1 MQHTRRMAG
10 VAVAAAAALTL
21 AACGDSETPAAGSGS
36 GSGDGVTVG
45 IKFDQPGLGLKSG
58 NSYSGLDVDVANYV
72 AKDLGLGT
80 VTFREAPS
88 KQREQLIKSGQVNM
102 VIATYSITD
111 ARKNEVSFAGPYFIA
126 QQALLVRKGS
136 GITGTE
142 GLSGK
147 KLCSVSGSTS
157 ATKIKEKVPGV
168 NLQEF
173 DTYSKCAEAL
183 GAGRIDAMTTD
194 DTILSGYANQN
205 QYKGKFEV
213 VQGVGG
219 DEIYGIGIKKGDTGL
234 CNRINGALKKMVDS
248 GEWKKAVT
256 KNLGED
262 YKLDSA
268 KNPPQA
274 AACS

>member
-1 MQHTRRMAG
+1 MQHTRRMSA
-10 VAVAAAAALTL
+10 VAVAAVAALTL
-21 AACGDSETPAAGSGS
+21 AACGDSESPGASGS
-36 GSGDGVTVG
+36 SGGDVTIG

-58 NSYSGLDVDVANYV
+58 DSYSGLDVDVANYI
-72 AKDLGLGT
+72 AKDMGYGK

-102 VIATYSITD
+102 VIATYSVTD
-111 ARKNEVSFAGPYFIA
+111 ARKKEVSFAGPYFIA

-136 GITGTE
+136 GITGTDS
-142 GLSGK
+142 LSGK

-194 DTILSGYANQN
+194 DTILSGYANQA

-234 CNRINGALKKMVDS
+234 CNRINTSLKKMVDS
-248 GEWKKAVT
+248 GEWQKAVT
-256 KNLGED
+256 KNLGDD
-262 YKLDSA
+262 YKLDAA
-268 KNPPQA
+268 KNPPKP